1 MGLRKKEA
9 DVKHRV
15 HEHYYSHAKE
25 SADIHII
32 ENVTEYQLQD
42 YVDLHFGNVG
52 WDSRIVKL
60 DPRCFGYGCARPRIY
75 GIIWN
80 VAYMGQWNPDFPF
93 LEVLSALQEANL
105 KDYCT
110 DFPRNGW
117 KVCDLNQMVRNS
129 RGRTECKDGSL
140 MTLTTNSGSL
150 FSKASR
156 RVMDPVELFTTHAL
170 PLTSDQSEAAGAPP
184 LGVASASKTA
194 SVRMAGN
201 AMSLPCVG
209 AIIVAAILGLS

>member
-1 MGLRKKEA
+1 MMGLRKKEA

-93 LEVLSALQEANL
+93 LEVLSALQARPCMTA
-105 KDYCT
+105 D
-110 DFPRNGW
+110 DFFWSKP
-117 KVCDLNQMVRNS
+117 QS
-129 RGRTECKDGSL
+129 SSL
-140 MTLTTNSGSL
+140 S
-150 FSKASR
+150 
-156 RVMDPVELFTTHAL
+156 
-170 PLTSDQSEAAGAPP
+170 
-184 LGVASASKTA
+184 SAQDF
-194 SVRMAGN
+194 
-201 AMSLPCVG
+201 
-209 AIIVAAILGLS
+209 